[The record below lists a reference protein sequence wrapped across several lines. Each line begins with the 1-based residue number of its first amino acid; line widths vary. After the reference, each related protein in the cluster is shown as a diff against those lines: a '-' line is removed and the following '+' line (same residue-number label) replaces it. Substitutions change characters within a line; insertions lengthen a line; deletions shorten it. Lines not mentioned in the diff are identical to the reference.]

1 MTHNQWEQGK
11 RLTIYNATKEQL
23 KFMVRERESM
33 IQDLTKQLDEK
44 QKALEDAIKM
54 LKDMIWNK
62 SFFRRMGAD
71 MEKIDNNIQL
81 AFLGGMKAGLEAL
94 IHGLEVVADRKSV
107 V

>member
-44 QKALEDAIKM
+44 QKALEDAIKI
-54 LKDMIWNK
+54 LKDMI
-62 SFFRRMGAD
+62 
-71 MEKIDNNIQL
+71 
-81 AFLGGMKAGLEAL
+81 
-94 IHGLEVVADRKSV
+94 
-107 V
+107 

>member
-11 RLTIYNATKEQL
+11 RLTIHNATKEQL

-54 LKDMIWNK
+54 LKT
-62 SFFRRMGAD
+62 
-71 MEKIDNNIQL
+71 
-81 AFLGGMKAGLEAL
+81 
-94 IHGLEVVADRKSV
+94 
-107 V
+107 

>member
-11 RLTIYNATKEQL
+11 RLTIHNATKEQL

-54 LKDMIWNK
+54 LKNLVWNK
-62 SFFRRMGAD
+62 IFIGR
-71 MEKIDNNIQL
+71 MEKRYDLFRISKKDKECI
-81 AFLGGMKAGLEAL
+81 
-94 IHGLEVVADRKSV
+94 
-107 V
+107 